1 MALVAQCVLGEV
13 SKLEVVALDLDRLL
27 HFVGIPEK
35 VPGPFAVL
43 GHKGWALF
51 SQGQYRWRLQLEGFV
66 QNGCQAAG
74 YHTFFVGRVFQVLAE
89 K

>member
-1 MALVAQCVLGEV
+1 MVLVAQCVLGEV

-27 HFVGIPEK
+27 HFMGIPEK
-35 VPGPFAVL
+35 IPGPFAVL
-43 GHKGWALF
+43 GHKSWALF

-74 YHTFFVGRVFQVLAE
+74 YHTLFVGRVFQVLAE